1 MHPRLFTTLVLLDPV
16 IQAYS
21 SAPPE
26 SDESPALLST
36 FRRDIWPSRA
46 AAAEGYTRS
55 KFYQAW
61 DPRVIER
68 QIEYGLRDLP
78 TVIHPSTSIQ
88 RDETPVTLSTTKHQ
102 EVFTF
107 LRPNYEG
114 SGHNGQPVDRKKQPD
129 VHPGLVTI
137 FPFYRPEVPR
147 AYFRLPEV
155 RPSVLYVFGE
165 LSYMSTPDAIETKL
179 NQTGIGIG
187 GSGGIKDG
195 KVKGVV
201 LKNIGHLVAME
212 AVKECA
218 DAAAEWISSEIRNWK
233 AEEEEHRKK
242 WMSRTLVEKQTVDED
257 WRKWIGDDPRKA
269 KPGAKPKL

>member
-21 SAPPE
+21 SAPPA
-26 SDESPALLST
+26 SGESPAQMST
-36 FRRDIWPSRA
+36 FRRDVWPSRA
-46 AAAEGYTRS
+46 AAAEGYTKS

-68 QIEYGLRDLP
+68 QIKYGLRDLP
-78 TVIHPSTSIQ
+78 TAIHPSNSIQ
-88 RDETPVTLSTTKHQ
+88 GDETPVTLTTTKHQ

-114 SGHNGQPVDRKKQPD
+114 SGHKGHPVDRKKQPD
-129 VHPGLVTI
+129 IHPGMETI
-137 FPFYRPEVPR
+137 YPFYRPEPPS

-165 LSYMSTPDAIETKL
+165 LSYLSPPDAIAAKL

-187 GSGGIKDG
+187 GSGGIKEG
-195 KVKGVV
+195 KVKGVIV
-201 LKNIGHLVAME
+201 KNIGHLVAME

-218 DAAAEWISSEIRNWK
+218 DAAAEWISREIKTWEE
-233 AEEEEHRKK
+233 EEEEHRKK
-242 WMSRTLVEKQTVDED
+242 WNTKTLMEKQTVDEE
-257 WRKWIGDDPRKA
+257 WKKRIGGDPRKV